1 MSVDLEQISL
11 SFGSRSISARPSNL
25 HTVTTSTLHND
36 INQPP
41 SPPSNHFRDSP
52 TLRPS
57 SPSSSMTARRLDAY
71 PCSPVLPDDDPLTPA
86 QYPTR
91 TLRRRSSRV
100 SRWLLE
106 LQIQSAPST
115 SSDVLDLSDVHP
127 VGTQCNPYLA
137 YPHMSMA
144 AVRRSLDDADS
155 MHDYVVLDDDVAQE
169 CPQEGPLHTQVSRDP
184 SAPADTAN
192 TIRLINAPQSLRHL
206 HFSTPSASP
215 SATSATTRS
224 PSRLSMFQKSSR
236 DNSTSGANS
245 PSRHARSASG
255 QTSLSP
261 YALSPE
267 GSHTHSWRWRPS
279 VLGHFSSA
287 SVPDARLTPGDPLT
301 DGSRPS
307 MSSTNTCSSFATPT
321 TTTMYEDGDSPPP
334 SSTPSKS
341 SSLFGSLRARSHTD
355 GTSAQSFFKSDSGSA
370 SSPALRPHPASAPHL
385 PERRAAPSSLAR
397 KASTIRLPFATKSR
411 PNQSWALN
419 QIFVEEPD
427 DSQPRVLFAGKH
439 NGPRMSLS
447 SRQAKKKKLVIS
459 GIPLSDTRRLEAI
472 QRWCQSFGEV
482 DQITRMPN
490 GDLHVN
496 FQKAEVADTVCRVR
510 AKVQIAGVGSV
521 HLSWITGKQ
530 RT

>member
-41 SPPSNHFRDSP
+41 SPPSNHFRMYFFLLISTRPFRVNSLPRVPGDSP

-169 CPQEGPLHTQVSRDP
+169 CPQEGPLHTQVRHMMLLP
-184 SAPADTAN
+184 DTWPYVP
-192 TIRLINAPQSLRHL
+192 TIGV
-206 HFSTPSASP
+206 
-215 SATSATTRS
+215 TRS
-224 PSRLSMFQKSSR
+224 L
-236 DNSTSGANS
+236 GAC
-245 PSRHARSASG
+245 G
-255 QTSLSP
+255 
-261 YALSPE
+261 
-267 GSHTHSWRWRPS
+267 HS
-279 VLGHFSSA
+279 
-287 SVPDARLTPGDPLT
+287 
-301 DGSRPS
+301 
-307 MSSTNTCSSFATPT
+307 
-321 TTTMYEDGDSPPP
+321 
-334 SSTPSKS
+334 
-341 SSLFGSLRARSHTD
+341 
-355 GTSAQSFFKSDSGSA
+355 
-370 SSPALRPHPASAPHL
+370 
-385 PERRAAPSSLAR
+385 
-397 KASTIRLPFATKSR
+397 
-411 PNQSWALN
+411 
-419 QIFVEEPD
+419 
-427 DSQPRVLFAGKH
+427 
-439 NGPRMSLS
+439 
-447 SRQAKKKKLVIS
+447 
-459 GIPLSDTRRLEAI
+459 
-472 QRWCQSFGEV
+472 
-482 DQITRMPN
+482 
-490 GDLHVN
+490 
-496 FQKAEVADTVCRVR
+496 
-510 AKVQIAGVGSV
+510 
-521 HLSWITGKQ
+521 
-530 RT
+530 